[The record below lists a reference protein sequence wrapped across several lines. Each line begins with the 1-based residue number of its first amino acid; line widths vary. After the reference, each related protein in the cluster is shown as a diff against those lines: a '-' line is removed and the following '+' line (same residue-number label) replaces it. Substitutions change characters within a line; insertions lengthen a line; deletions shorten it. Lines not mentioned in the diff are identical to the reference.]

1 MKLCQV
7 TLFGQSA
14 GAESIG
20 IHLTSH
26 VSDHLFQQAIMES
39 NPFGLPF
46 RTMEDAKSFGD
57 RFAVEAGCSPDDMT
71 CLRSK

>member
-1 MKLCQV
+1 VTSQV

-20 IHLTSH
+20 VHLTSPY
-26 VSDHLFQQAIMES
+26 SEELFQQAIMES

-46 RTMEDAKSFGD
+46 RNLSDAQEYGAI
-57 RFAVEAGCSPDDMT
+57 FAKAAGCEANDMT
-71 CLRSK
+71 CLRAK